1 MQIFVGNLAFATPE
15 EEIRRLFEPYGVV
28 ERVQIIQ
35 DRETSHSRGFGFVTI
50 PDATTAQ
57 TAIAGLQGTSL
68 RGRMSTI
75 HEARPRL

>member
-1 MQIFVGNLAFATPE
+1 MGTLAFATTE
-15 EEIRRLFEPYGVV
+15 EEIRQMFEPYGVV

-35 DRETSHSRGFGFVTI
+35 EWETSHSRGFGFITM

-68 RGRMSTI
+68 RGRMLTM